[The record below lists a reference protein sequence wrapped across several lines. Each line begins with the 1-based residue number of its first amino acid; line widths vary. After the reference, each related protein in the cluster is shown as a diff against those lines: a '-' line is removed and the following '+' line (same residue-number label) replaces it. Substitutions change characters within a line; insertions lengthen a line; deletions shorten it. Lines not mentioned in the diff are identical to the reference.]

1 VPGTGFTHFR
11 SNGDKTGTK
20 KRFLDPSY
28 LPASIYPKNF
38 DLTIPKW
45 HVEYHF
51 YNPLTRKKERFK
63 VYEDINRFKGVEKI
77 QFALNLKDAVNI
89 ALKSGY
95 NPFSHLVA
103 AKEEEEKTKEGET
116 ILKPVEQ
123 TLVKTVTRNVN
134 SNRKTDAQV
143 KAEKLKVQQD
153 NHNKDFTGARSHYT
167 IPQAFNYFLTEKKEK
182 GKAPATISRYKT
194 AIEFLTEYLDE
205 KGMLQAKAY
214 EIKAAHL
221 LNFLKEYS
229 DTKKWGNKT
238 YNNHLGSL
246 QVIFNFLALN
256 IHGVIEKNPIEG
268 AEYKN
273 TLSTKHTAYSN
284 LQLQNMLKKVRE
296 KEDLFMEG
304 IILTVYYAAIRAK
317 AELRDF
323 KISNILFDRDLIR
336 LDAEGTKGRRDD
348 YIPLDP
354 VLKEFFIKHNLD
366 KLPKDWY
373 VFGNKNQPGPVK
385 AGANHYSMLFK
396 TYRDEAELSDIFT
409 LYGFKHTR
417 AVDLATA
424 GVDIYAIMQLF
435 RHQNLDDT
443 MTYLRDLGCTINRKA
458 TENSRVI

>member
-1 VPGTGFTHFR
+1 MNMLYT
-11 SNGDKTGTK
+11 S
-20 KRFLDPSY
+20 
-28 LPASIYPKNF
+28 ASIYPESL
-38 DLTIPKW
+38 DLAIPKW
-45 HVEYHF
+45 HIEYHSQ
-51 YNPLTRKKERFK
+51 NPFTGKKERFK
-63 VYEDINRFKGVEKI
+63 VYEDINRFKGIEKI

-95 NPFSHLVA
+95 NPF
-103 AKEEEEKTKEGET
+103 
-116 ILKPVEQ
+116 
-123 TLVKTVTRNVN
+123 
-134 SNRKTDAQV
+134 DAQL
-143 KAEKLKVQQD
+143 KAVELLKKQD
-153 NHNKDFTGARSHYT
+153 EELKRQSTGARSHYT

-284 LQLQNMLKKVRE
+284 TQLKNLLGLVRDKKD
-296 KEDLFMEG
+296 KYMEG
-304 IILTVYYAAIRAK
+304 IISTVYYAAVRSK
-317 AELRDF
+317 AELREL
-323 KISNILFDRDLIR
+323 KVSNIDFDRDLLR
-336 LDAEGTKGRRDD
+336 LDAIGTKGRRED

-354 VLKEFFIKHNLD
+354 QLKSFFISQGYHNL
-366 KLPKDWY
+366 LPNWY
-373 VFGNKNQPGPVK
+373 VFGNKNQPGPIK
-385 AGANHYSMLFK
+385 AGTNHYSTLFQI
-396 TYRDEAELSDIFT
+396 YRDHAGLSDKYT

-424 GVDIYAIMQLF
+424 GVDPYAIMHLF

-458 TENSRVI
+458 TVNSRAI